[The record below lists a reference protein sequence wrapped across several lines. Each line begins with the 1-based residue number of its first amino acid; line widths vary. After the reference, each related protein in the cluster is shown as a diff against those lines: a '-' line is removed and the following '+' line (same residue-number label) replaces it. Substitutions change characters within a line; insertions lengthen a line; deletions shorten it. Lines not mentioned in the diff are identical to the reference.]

1 VARVQVAVRTTPLPD
16 SRVRLDV
23 EVPAGELE
31 GRLERKATQLGRK
44 LKLPGFRRGK
54 VPAPLVIQ
62 RMGREAVLEATVR
75 DAITGWYSDAI
86 ETAGVVPVGDP
97 QLDLGELP
105 GQGEALEFAIEIGV
119 LPPAQLGAYEGLKV
133 GRREPDVEAEQVQ
146 QEIDAL
152 RERLARLTTADRPA
166 AKGDFLVVDYEGS
179 LIAEGS
185 SGEQPREGLPA
196 GEGRDQLVE
205 LGAGSLIGGLEE
217 NLLGASA
224 GETRTVELSFPA
236 DHANRELAGR
246 RAAFTFTVKEVKLKE
261 LPAVDDD
268 LAIDAGFD
276 SLEELREDIRRRL
289 LEIDESRIEAEFL
302 GAALDAAVAEARVEI
317 TPELVKARAREMWER
332 TLRSL
337 AERGVSRESYLL
349 ADRQPADP
357 RSGDAESLAARR
369 EQEILAEIEP
379 SAEQALRREAVLTAI
394 VAAEGIQPT
403 EEELLE
409 AVSPA
414 AERDGAEPQELLDDL
429 RKRGRLEE
437 LREDLAAR
445 QAVGLIAARATPI
458 PVAEAQARERLWTPA
473 KAREKEE
480 RAAAS
485 SGLWTPG
492 R

>member
-1 VARVQVAVRTTPLPD
+1 
-16 SRVRLDV
+16 VRLDV

-62 RMGREAVLEATVR
+62 RIGREAVLEETVR
-75 DAITGWYSDAI
+75 ESITGWYSDAI

-105 GQGEALEFAIEIGV
+105 GRGEALEFAIEIGV
-119 LPPAQLGAYEGLKV
+119 LPPAELGVYEGLKV
-133 GRREPDVEAEQVQ
+133 PRREPQADAEQVER
-146 QEIDAL
+146 EIDAT
-152 RERLARLTTADRPA
+152 RERLARLKTVERPA
-166 AKGDFLVVDYEGS
+166 AEGDFVVVDYEGS
-179 LIAEGS
+179 LIGES
-185 SGEQPREGLPA
+185 PSGERRLERLAG

-205 LGAGSLIGGLEE
+205 LGAGNLVPGLEE
-217 NLLGASA
+217 NLVGASA
-224 GETRTVELSFPA
+224 GETRAVELSFPA
-236 DHANRELAGR
+236 DHANRDLAGR
-246 RAAFTFTVKEVKLKE
+246 PVSFTFTVKEVKLKE
-261 LPAVDDD
+261 LPALDDE

-302 GAALDAAVAEARVEI
+302 GAALDAAVAEARVEL

-337 AERGVSRESYLL
+337 AERGISRESYLL
-349 ADRQPADP
+349 ADRQPAGLP
-357 RSGDAESLAARR
+357 SAEAESLAARR
-369 EQEILAEIEP
+369 EQEVLAEIEP

-394 VAAEGIQPT
+394 VAAEGIQAT
-403 EEELLE
+403 DEQLLE
-409 AVSPA
+409 AVSAA
-414 AERDGAEPQELLDDL
+414 AEREGIEPQKLLAQL
-429 RKRGRLEE
+429 RERGRLEE

-445 QAVGLIAARATPI
+445 QAVTLIAAGAQPI

-473 KAREKEE
+473 KARAKEE
-480 RAAAS
+480 GAAAS

>member
-1 VARVQVAVRTTPLPD
+1 
-16 SRVRLDV
+16 VRLDV

-75 DAITGWYSDAI
+75 DEITGWYSDAI

-97 QLDLGELP
+97 QLDLGDLP

-133 GRREPDVEAEQVQ
+133 ARRESQAEPEQIQ
-146 QEIDAL
+146 QEIDTL
-152 RERLARLTTADRPA
+152 RERLARLKTTDRPA

-185 SGEQPREGLPA
+185 GGEQRHDGSPA
-196 GEGRDQLVE
+196 GEGRDQLIE
-205 LGAGSLIGGLEE
+205 LGAGSLMEDLEE
-217 NLLGASA
+217 NLLGARA

-236 DHANRELAGR
+236 DHANRDLAGR
-246 RAAFTFTVKEVKLKE
+246 RASFTFTVKEVKLKE
-261 LPAVDDD
+261 LPDVDDE

-276 SLEELREDIRRRL
+276 SLEDLREDIRRRL
-289 LEIDESRIEAEFL
+289 LEVDESRIEAEFL
-302 GAALDAAVAEARVEI
+302 GAALDAAVAEARVAL
-317 TPELVKARAREMWER
+317 TPELIKARAREMWER

-337 AERGVSRESYLL
+337 AERGISRESYLL
-349 ADRQPADP
+349 ADRQRAGPQPADL
-357 RSGDAESLAARR
+357 RSADSESLAASR
-369 EQEILAEIEP
+369 EQEVLNEIEP

-409 AVSPA
+409 AIRPA
-414 AERDGAEPQELLDDL
+414 AERDGIEPQKLLEEL
-429 RKRGRLEE
+429 RGRGRLEE

-445 QAVGLIAARATPI
+445 QAVALIAARATPI
-458 PVAEAQARERLWTPA
+458 PVAEAQAKERLWTPA
-473 KAREKEE
+473 KAREQEE
-480 RAAAS
+480 GAAAS

>member
-1 VARVQVAVRTTPLPD
+1 
-16 SRVRLDV
+16 VRLDV

-75 DAITGWYSDAI
+75 DEITGWYSDAI

-97 QLDLGELP
+97 QLDLGDLP

-133 GRREPDVEAEQVQ
+133 ARREPQAEPEQIQ
-146 QEIDAL
+146 QEIDTL
-152 RERLARLTTADRPA
+152 RERLARLKTTDRPA

-185 SGEQPREGLPA
+185 EGEQRHEGFPA
-196 GEGRDQLVE
+196 GEGRDQLIE
-205 LGAGSLIGGLEE
+205 LGAGSLMEDLEE
-217 NLLGASA
+217 NLLGARA
-224 GETRTVELSFPA
+224 GETPTVELSFPA
-236 DHANRELAGR
+236 DHANRDLAGR
-246 RAAFTFTVKEVKLKE
+246 RACFTFTVKEVKLKE
-261 LPAVDDD
+261 LPDVDDE

-276 SLEELREDIRRRL
+276 SLEDLREDIRRRL

-302 GAALDAAVAEARVEI
+302 GAALDAAVAEARVE
-317 TPELVKARAREMWER
+317 MWER

-337 AERGVSRESYLL
+337 AERGISRESYLL
-349 ADRQPADP
+349 ADRQRAGPQPADL
-357 RSGDAESLAARR
+357 RSPGSESLAASR
-369 EQEILAEIEP
+369 EQEVLNEIEP

-409 AVSPA
+409 AIVPA
-414 AERDGAEPQELLDDL
+414 AERDGIEPQKLLEEL
-429 RKRGRLEE
+429 RERGRLEE

-445 QAVGLIAARATPI
+445 QAVALIAARATPI
-458 PVAEAQARERLWTPA
+458 PVAEAQAKERLWTPA
-473 KAREKEE
+473 KARENEE
-480 RAAAS
+480 GAAAS